1 MSYFVDYTIPRVYD
15 TDGNIVEHDNHD
27 FVAFLEAGGV
37 VTDISKPAQ
46 ITKASKNS
54 VLKVLDSHGYYDAV
68 MALINA
74 APRAYQID
82 FQTALSVER
91 GHPLV
96 LATIAQGVFS
106 ESEADS
112 MFVEAAA
119 MDGG

>member
-15 TDGNIVEHDNHD
+15 TDGSIVEHDNPD
-27 FVAFLEAGGV
+27 FVAFLDAGGV
-37 VTDISKPAQ
+37 LTDISKPAP
-46 ITKASKNS
+46 IAKASKNS

-68 MALINA
+68 MALVNA

-91 GHPLV
+91 NHPLV